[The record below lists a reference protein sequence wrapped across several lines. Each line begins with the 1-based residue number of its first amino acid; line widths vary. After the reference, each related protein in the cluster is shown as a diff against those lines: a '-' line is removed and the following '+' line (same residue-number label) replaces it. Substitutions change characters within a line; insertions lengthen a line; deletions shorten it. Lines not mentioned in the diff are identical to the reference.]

1 MRKIRIIAVGKD
13 KESWVTD
20 GSAHYRKLLSKFASI
35 EIELAGKAKLPM
47 SATPDESRK
56 AEAGAILSRLGNG
69 TVIALWD
76 RGEHMNSEGFAI
88 LVDKLSS
95 RQRGVVTF
103 VIGGA
108 HGLDQRILD
117 RADQCISLSALTF
130 SHQVV
135 RLVLLEQLYRAFTIL
150 AGSAYHK

>member
-20 GSAHYRKLLSKFASI
+20 GSTHYRKLLSKFASV
-35 EIELAGKAKLPM
+35 EIELTGKAKLPV
-47 SATPDESRK
+47 SAKPDESRK
-56 AEAGAILSRLGNG
+56 AESRAILSRLGNG

-76 RGEHMNSEGFAI
+76 RGERMNSEEFANF
-88 LVDKLSS
+88 VDKVTS

-117 RADQCISLSALTF
+117 RADHRISLSALTF

-135 RLVLLEQLYRAFTIL
+135 RLVLLEQLYRGFTIL
-150 AGSAYHK
+150 DGSAYHK